1 MSVDSSWKGVI
12 KAGGL
17 SLIVGGAI
25 VIIFILSVFIFQ
37 VQLPLTAESVL
48 ENPMPP
54 VLLFCMAAFG
64 EFLLMPGILALY
76 FSLKDVNKNYMF
88 MGTAVWLV
96 AIPMFLV
103 SRGQIISIVTISGA
117 YAAGDATVKAA
128 YLASAHLAIEVAN
141 VYSVMALDL
150 LGVGAIIIGMVM
162 LRGVFSKRTAYLVIL
177 SGALMVMGTF
187 GVLLDFLTIGTLFG
201 LILAGVWQIVVGFR
215 LYRLSKDDLR

>member
-1 MSVDSSWKGVI
+1 MSADSSWKGVI

-17 SLIVGGAI
+17 SLLAGGAI
-25 VIIFILSVFIFQ
+25 VIIFILSVFIVQ

-54 VLLFCMAAFG
+54 VLLFCLAAFG
-64 EFLLMPGILALY
+64 EFLLMPGVLGLY
-76 FSLKDVNKNYMF
+76 FSLKDVNKNYAF

-103 SRGQIISIVTISGA
+103 SRGQIISIATISGA
-117 YAAGDATVKAA
+117 YATGDATVKAA

-150 LGVGAIIIGMVM
+150 LGVGAITIGLVM
-162 LRGVFSKRTAYLVIL
+162 LKGVFSKRTAY
-177 SGALMVMGTF
+177 
-187 GVLLDFLTIGTLFG
+187 
-201 LILAGVWQIVVGFR
+201 
-215 LYRLSKDDLR
+215 K

>member
-1 MSVDSSWKGVI
+1 M
-12 KAGGL
+12 L
-17 SLIVGGAI
+17 TGGAI
-25 VIIFILSVFIFQ
+25 VIIFILSVFIVQ

-54 VLLFCMAAFG
+54 VLLFCLAAFG
-64 EFLLMPGILALY
+64 EFLLMPGVLGLY
-76 FSLKDVNKNYMF
+76 FSLKDVNKNYAF

-103 SRGQIISIVTISGA
+103 SRGQIISIATISGA

-150 LGVGAIIIGMVM
+150 LGVGAITIGLVM
-162 LRGVFSKRTAYLVIL
+162 LNGIFSKRTAYLVIVA
-177 SGALMVMGTF
+177 GALTVVGTF
-187 GVLLDFLTIGTLFG
+187 GVILEPLTVGTLFG
-201 LILAGVWQIVVGFR
+201 LILTGVWQIAVGLK
-215 LYRLSKDDLR
+215 LYRLGQEF